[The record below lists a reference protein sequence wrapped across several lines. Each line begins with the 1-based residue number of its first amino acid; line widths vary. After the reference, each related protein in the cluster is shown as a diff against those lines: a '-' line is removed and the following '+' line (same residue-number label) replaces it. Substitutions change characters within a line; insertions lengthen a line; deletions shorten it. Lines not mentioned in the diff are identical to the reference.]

1 MKPALRIGLYVVLVI
16 LAAYF
21 FGRFRS
27 AYSGAAPLGGSAS
40 ELTSTNE
47 PTGDTNATPASV
59 AEDPVNNAPVAREYG
74 TVDTNAPA
82 GTELTATATNI
93 NTPPTPAAQASTDK
107 ADPPKRSD
115 SLKFMGLFVLFFV
128 ALGGL
133 AAWDVSQHL
142 GNRAGRTVM
151 ADDWIERKDPQYE
164 KAEEEWSKGNH
175 LDAISLM
182 REYLAKNPQE
192 QHVAIRIAEIYEKDL
207 GNYLAAAL
215 ELQEVLTKRLPK
227 ERWGWTAV
235 RLANLYSGRLNQPDK
250 AMALLQRIVT
260 EYSGTAAAKKARNR
274 LGIPEPEEAAPT
286 EEGDPS
292 PEESSPDPEV
302 PETPLPP
309 DSSFSTLP
317 KGFRPKK

>member
-1 MKPALRIGLYVVLVI
+1 MKPALRIGLYLVLVI

-27 AYSGAAPLGGSAS
+27 AYSGAAPLGGSSS

-47 PTGDTNATPASV
+47 PAGETNSSPTAV
-59 AEDPVNNAPVAREYG
+59 AEDTVTNAPVSRESG
-74 TVDTNAPA
+74 AVDTNAPA
-82 GTELTATATNI
+82 GTELSVTATN
-93 NTPPTPAAQASTDK
+93 TPPPPAERISTDK
-107 ADPPKRSD
+107 IDPPRRSD

-133 AAWDVSQHL
+133 AAWDVSQYL
-142 GNRAGRTVM
+142 GNRAGRAVM

-175 LDAISLM
+175 LDAISMM

-274 LGIPEPEEAAPT
+274 LGIPEPEEAAPV
-286 EEGDPS
+286 EEASPS
-292 PEESSPDPEV
+292 PEESAPDPEF

-309 DSSFSTLP
+309 DPSSSNLP

>member
-1 MKPALRIGLYVVLVI
+1 MKPALRIGLYLVLVI

-27 AYSGAAPLGGSAS
+27 AYSGAAPLGGSSS

-47 PTGDTNATPASV
+47 PTGDTNAAPASA
-59 AEDPVNNAPVAREYG
+59 AEDTGTNAPAARESG
-74 TVDTNAPA
+74 SVDTNAPA
-82 GTELTATATNI
+82 GTELSATATN
-93 NTPPTPAAQASTDK
+93 TPPAPAAPASTDK
-107 ADPPKRSD
+107 IDPPKRSD
-115 SLKFMGLFVLFFV
+115 SLKYMGLFVLFFV

-133 AAWDVSQHL
+133 AAWDASQYL

-182 REYLAKNPQE
+182 REYLAKNPQQ

-274 LGIPEPEEAAPT
+274 LGIPEPEEAAPIEDAT
-286 EEGDPS
+286 PS
-292 PEESSPDPEV
+292 PEESAPDPEF

-309 DSSFSTLP
+309 DPSSSNLP